1 MYRLMKERN
10 FMVQRFKFNQAKLY
24 ASVQLKSYLLWCF
37 QKMFQE
43 FLYTRLF
50 EIFSLKKM
58 IGKDYIRSEIQNII
72 KIFFYTCWVHSTVHL
87 IYIWC
92 IESNTCQEIWNN
104 KHDENNILKKACRK
118 KKQKFSLTQNLANR
132 WCTALKTL
140 FLHLDLGLP

>member
-1 MYRLMKERN
+1 MYCLMKERN
-10 FMVQRFKFNQAKLY
+10 FMIQRFEFQAKLY

-58 IGKDYIRSEIQNII
+58 IGKDYIRSEIQNVI
-72 KIFFYTCWVHSTVHL
+72 KTFFHTCWVHSTVHL

-104 KHDENNILKKACRK
+104 KHDENNILKKACRE

-132 WCTALKTL
+132 WCTVLKTL
-140 FLHLDLGLP
+140 FLFIL